1 MAVKNQ
7 STGYNIISGKKK
19 KKKSLPKLDVN
30 IPKHITDRSLGV
42 SLTEVGVGR

>member
-19 KKKSLPKLDVN
+19 KSLPKLDLN